1 MFYPSFKAQ
10 TFYCLTHSGGNSS
23 GSRSSHHTEE
33 PLQKPVCLLLSV
45 LGAAILALVNSVALL
60 VHNPQ
65 CLRGSGSCSL
75 MVYLDPCFSLL
86 ALVILF
92 ATCVPQVR
100 PLTSMADV
108 PICSSSV
115 RSALTWPDD
124 ALQVSRHG
132 MLLLQATPPHVS
144 ISDLQRRIESV
155 PGVQAVHDLHIWE
168 LTELFWVASV
178 HVHCHADFKTHR

>member
-1 MFYPSFKAQ
+1 M
-10 TFYCLTHSGGNSS
+10 
-23 GSRSSHHTEE
+23 EE

-45 LGAAILALVNSVALL
+45 LGAAILALVTSVALL
-60 VHNPQ
+60 VYNPE

-75 MVYLDPCFSLL
+75 MLYLDPCFSLL
-86 ALVILF
+86 AMVILF

-100 PLTSMADV
+100 PPASMADV
-108 PICSSSV
+108 HICSSSV
-115 RSALTWPDD
+115 RSALIWPDG

-144 ISDLQRRIESV
+144 ISDLQQRIESI

-178 HVHCHADFKTHR
+178 HVHCHADFKAHR